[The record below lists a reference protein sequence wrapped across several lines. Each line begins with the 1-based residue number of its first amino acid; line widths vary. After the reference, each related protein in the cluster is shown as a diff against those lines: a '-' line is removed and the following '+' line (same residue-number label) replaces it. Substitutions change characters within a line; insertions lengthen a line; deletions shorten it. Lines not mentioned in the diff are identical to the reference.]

1 MNMNPRID
9 FNDTTVSALIKM
21 ADGNPGAISA
31 MMAIL
36 EKHQSIHPQAALG
49 GIGTIMMLDEYGIYG
64 SSIYV
69 LYSDKCDR
77 DVRKMVML
85 IRSVQ
90 LGIFSKTKLQEMA
103 ADQRRQVNLTDTE
116 WHDLDDKVFEQLDD
130 FARPATAGH
139 G

>member
-1 MNMNPRID
+1 MKPRINL
-9 FNDTTVSALIKM
+9 NDTTVSALVKM
-21 ADGNPGAISA
+21 ADGNPSAISA

-36 EKHQSIHPQAALG
+36 EKHQSIDPQAALG

-77 DVRKMVML
+77 DVRKMLML
-85 IRSVQ
+85 MRAVQ

-103 ADQRRQVNLTDTE
+103 ADQRRQVNLTDAE
-116 WHDLDDKVFEQLDD
+116 WQTLDDKVCERLDD
-130 FARPATAGH
+130 FARPTVAAS
-139 G
+139 